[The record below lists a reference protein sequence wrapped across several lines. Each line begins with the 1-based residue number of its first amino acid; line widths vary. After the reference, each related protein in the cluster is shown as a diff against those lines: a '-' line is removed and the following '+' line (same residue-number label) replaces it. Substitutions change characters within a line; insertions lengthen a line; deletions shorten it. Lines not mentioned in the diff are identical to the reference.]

1 MKPVKGLAMAALFGL
16 SLMAAPAYAQ
26 DQASK
31 SDDKELNLR
40 AYIELIRADVKAQ
53 RVGIITQIM
62 QFDDAQAAK
71 FWPIFREYDFE
82 LSKIG
87 DVRAQL
93 IQDYANNFDN
103 MTNEKADE
111 LASKA
116 LDLETQRA
124 ELKKKYYDKMKKEL
138 TPIVAA
144 RFFQVENQMQHI
156 IDLQI
161 SSSLPVVQQA
171 SN

>member
-1 MKPVKGLAMAALFGL
+1 MKPLKCLVMTALFGL
-16 SLMAAPAYAQ
+16 SLMTPLAYTQ
-26 DQASK
+26 DQVSK

-87 DVRAQL
+87 DVRIQL

-116 LDLETQRA
+116 LDLEKQRA